1 MSMGGWMNAM
11 HIAIVRAILRQLSK
25 HIIMNDIQLRRYS
38 VQVFR
43 LRVFHCIR
51 HLRGIHAEG
60 QLAKCHCS
68 GVLKP
73 CSPRACRRYIP
84 GECWLM
90 EADQFL
96 SPNPG
101 FRSPLPR
108 GPAAISI
115 EFAFACVESGVRE
128 NPRDDKLWISGPGC
142 VLTPPQHPG
151 LSAVSH

>member
-1 MSMGGWMNAM
+1 MYAM

-51 HLRGIHAEG
+51 NLRGIHAEG

-84 GECWLM
+84 DRGSAGSWKPTSF
-90 EADQFL
+90 FL
-96 SPNPG
+96 QNPD
-101 FRSPLPR
+101 SEVPLPR
-108 GPAAISI
+108 GPTTISI